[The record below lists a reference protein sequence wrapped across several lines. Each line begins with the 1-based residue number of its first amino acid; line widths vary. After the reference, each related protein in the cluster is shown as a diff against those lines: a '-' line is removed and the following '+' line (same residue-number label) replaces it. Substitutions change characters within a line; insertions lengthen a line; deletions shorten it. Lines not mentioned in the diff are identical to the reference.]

1 MFSYCLKCGKN
12 TDSKNAKF
20 VRTKNE
26 RIMLLSEFSV
36 CNSRKLTFFKDQE
49 GRGVLSSFLGVKV
62 PV

>member
-36 CNSRKLTFFKDQE
+36 CRKLTFFKDQE